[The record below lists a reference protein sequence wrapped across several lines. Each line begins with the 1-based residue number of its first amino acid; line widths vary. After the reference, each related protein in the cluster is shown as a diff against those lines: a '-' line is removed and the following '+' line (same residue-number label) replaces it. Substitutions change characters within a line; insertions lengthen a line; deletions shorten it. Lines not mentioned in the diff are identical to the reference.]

1 MTTGTIP
8 TVAATQTP
16 QTQTPPKT
24 AWAAIA
30 AMMATSFV
38 LVVAEFLPPSL
49 LPSMAASLGIT
60 EGQAGQTVT
69 VTAFVG
75 FLTAPTIGILVPRL
89 DRRTLL
95 VVLAGA
101 AALSSAVV
109 AVAPG
114 FVLLLIARLLLGAA
128 LGAFWAMSIA
138 IAASLSQPKH
148 LGRAIMLVNTGTTV
162 ATVAGVPLGSYLGT
176 IMDWRLIF
184 ASVAIVTVVVAI
196 ALRLALPHVPP
207 TASSGGFRSLV
218 ETLRVPGIRVGL
230 TGHILTVLGH
240 FVAFTYIRLAI
251 DRVPGLDGVGVAA
264 LLVAFGIGGVIGNFV
279 VGLLVDRHL
288 AVLRFAVPLL
298 IGVSIGI
305 VALAPGQIWL
315 VAVAVT
321 TWGIGFGG
329 WLTTLGTW
337 MGRLVPDRME
347 SGGGL
352 SVAGFQLAITLGAG
366 VGGLLIDLIG
376 VTPALVVA
384 SVSAIVG
391 GLIFGS
397 ARFPGRTS

>member
-8 TVAATQTP
+8 TVPATQTP
-16 QTQTPPKT
+16 QTQIPPKT

-38 LVVAEFLPPSL
+38 LVLAEFLPPSL

-69 VTAFVG
+69 VTAFIG

-95 VVLAGA
+95 VILAGA
-101 AALSSAVV
+101 AALSSAIV

-138 IAASLSQPKH
+138 IAASLSEPRH
-148 LGRAIMLVNTGTTV
+148 LGRAIMLVNT
-162 ATVAGVPLGSYLGT
+162 
-176 IMDWRLIF
+176 
-184 ASVAIVTVVVAI
+184 
-196 ALRLALPHVPP
+196 
-207 TASSGGFRSLV
+207 
-218 ETLRVPGIRVGL
+218 LRVPGIRFGL

-251 DRVPGLDGVGVAA
+251 DRVPGLDSVGVAV
-264 LLVAFGIGGVIGNFV
+264 LLVAFGIGGVVGNFL

-305 VALAPGQIWL
+305 VALAPGQLWL

-384 SVSAIVG
+384 SASAIVG
-391 GLIFGS
+391 GLIFGRAVSPAGVPARTSQRSRAPTAFLHRGRHQPPEAS
-397 ARFPGRTS
+397 ARSRPRP

>member
-1 MTTGTIP
+1 
-8 TVAATQTP
+8 
-16 QTQTPPKT
+16 
-24 AWAAIA
+24 
-30 AMMATSFV
+30 MMATSFV
-38 LVVAEFLPPSL
+38 LVLAEFLPPSL

-69 VTAFVG
+69 VTAFIG

-95 VVLAGA
+95 VILAGA
-101 AALSSAVV
+101 AALSSAIV

-138 IAASLSQPKH
+138 IAASLSEPRH

-184 ASVAIVTVVVAI
+184 ACVAIVTVLVAV
-196 ALRLALPHVPP
+196 ALRIALPHVPP
-207 TASSGGFRSLV
+207 TASSGGLSSLV
-218 ETLRVPGIRVGL
+218 DTLRVPGIRVGL

-251 DRVPGLDGVGVAA
+251 DRVPGLDSVGVAA
-264 LLVAFGIGGVIGNFV
+264 LLVAFGIGGVVGNFL

-288 AVLRFAVPLL
+288 AVLRFAVPLR

-305 VALAPGQIWL
+305 VALAPGQLWL

-366 VGGLLIDLIG
+366 VGGLLIDLIE

-384 SVSAIVG
+384 SGSAIVG

-397 ARFPGRTS
+397 ARFPGRS

>member
-1 MTTGTIP
+1 
-8 TVAATQTP
+8 
-16 QTQTPPKT
+16 
-24 AWAAIA
+24 
-30 AMMATSFV
+30 MMATSFV
-38 LVVAEFLPPSL
+38 LVLAEFLPPSL

-69 VTAFVG
+69 VTAFIG

-95 VVLAGA
+95 VILAGA
-101 AALSSAVV
+101 AALSSAIV

-138 IAASLSQPKH
+138 IAASLSEPRH

-184 ASVAIVTVVVAI
+184 ACVAIVTVLVAV
-196 ALRLALPHVPP
+196 ALRIALPHVPP
-207 TASSGGFRSLV
+207 TASSGGLRSLV
-218 ETLRVPGIRVGL
+218 DTLRVPGIRFGL

-251 DRVPGLDGVGVAA
+251 DRVPGLDSVGVAA
-264 LLVAFGIGGVIGNFV
+264 LLVAFGIGGVVGNFL

-305 VALAPGQIWL
+305 VALAPGQLWL

-384 SVSAIVG
+384 SASAIVG

-397 ARFPGRTS
+397 ARFPGRS

>member
-8 TVAATQTP
+8 TVPATQTP
-16 QTQTPPKT
+16 QTQIPPKT

-38 LVVAEFLPPSL
+38 LVLAEFLPPSL

-69 VTAFVG
+69 VTAFIG

-95 VVLAGA
+95 VILAGA
-101 AALSSAVV
+101 AALSSAIV

-138 IAASLSQPKH
+138 IAASLSEPRH
-148 LGRAIMLVNTGTTV
+148 LGRAIMLV
-162 ATVAGVPLGSYLGT
+162 
-176 IMDWRLIF
+176 D
-184 ASVAIVTVVVAI
+184 
-196 ALRLALPHVPP
+196 
-207 TASSGGFRSLV
+207 
-218 ETLRVPGIRVGL
+218 TLRVPGIRFGL

-251 DRVPGLDGVGVAA
+251 DRVPGLDSVGVAA
-264 LLVAFGIGGVIGNFV
+264 LLVAFGIGGVVGNFL

-305 VALAPGQIWL
+305 VALAPGQLWL

-384 SVSAIVG
+384 SGSAIVG

-397 ARFPGRTS
+397 ARFPGRS